1 MERKVEKLNRQYCAA
16 QTHRRNFEIM
26 WQDITDYV
34 MPYRGGFTREHA
46 EGEELMDK
54 IFDPT
59 AGDAL
64 EVAAS
69 GVYSN
74 SVNPSS
80 RWLHLRLKDT
90 ELMAQDAVKQWLSD
104 SSETA
109 QSLIDRILAM
119 PMIEN
124 FRDWLGYGM
133 AALFIND
140 EDDEYTPFSGTA
152 YPLRDIYVTLDYK
165 NQINTVFRKFKLTFA
180 QAQEQFGNKLPA
192 EIVRRYEREDN
203 YRDQICFLHCV
214 TRRTERDVTK
224 KNAENMP
231 WASYY
236 ICKDTFT
243 IVEEGGFEENPYII
257 PRFAVVPGET
267 YGRGPMTKALPTV
280 RALNQKVRNQI
291 DASNMAIRPPM
302 DVPEDAYITPLRLVP
317 GARNINQ
324 DMSGRKATPIA
335 AVGDL
340 NFTLRDIQED
350 REFIRQM
357 MYNDLLKLPLQ
368 DRMTTVEVDSRRQ
381 EQLALLAPF
390 LVRLEQE
397 YFTKI
402 VERVMGILFR
412 KELLPP
418 LPEEIEPGT
427 DIEIVYDSPL
437 ARAMK
442 FANVQ
447 AVDQTL
453 QFISGI
459 AQMSPEVLDN
469 YDFDAMARG
478 RSVDAGLPLAYL
490 RSAEFVAQT
499 RQQRAEQQAQ
509 MEQAQAQQQQMQSLQ
524 GMAQTANTVGNTPGM
539 EQLTAQLAE
548 AIQQASAQQEAAPE
562 EEGMVI

>member
-1 MERKVEKLNRQYCAA
+1 MQQFCAA
-16 QTHRRNFEIM
+16 ECHRRNFEIM

-34 MPYRGGFTREHA
+34 MPYRGGFIREHM
-46 EGEELMDK
+46 EGEELMQK

-59 AGDAL
+59 AVDAL

-80 RWLHLRLKDT
+80 RWLHLRVPDKA
-90 ELMAQDAVKQWLSD
+90 LMMQDPIMRWLD
-104 SSETA
+104 ASSEIA
-109 QSLIDRILAM
+109 QGLIDRILAM

-140 EDDEYTPFSGTA
+140 EDDDINPFSGVA
-152 YPLRDIYVTLDYK
+152 YPLRDIYVTIDYR
-165 NQINTVFRKFKLTFA
+165 NQIDAVFRKFKLTYA
-180 QAQEQFGNKLPA
+180 QAEEQFGNSLPA
-192 EIVRRYEREDN
+192 ELRQRYEKGDRYKDG
-203 YRDQICFLHCV
+203 ICFLHCV
-214 TRRTERDVTK
+214 KRRKDRDVTK
-224 KNAENMP
+224 AGSDNMP

-236 ICKDTFT
+236 ICKDTRT
-243 IVEEGGFEENPYII
+243 IVDEGGFEENPYII

-267 YGRGPMTKALPTV
+267 YGRGPMTKAIPTV

-291 DASNMAIRPPM
+291 DASNLAIRPPM

-324 DMSGRKATPIA
+324 DLSGRKATPINS
-335 AVGDL
+335 VGDL

-350 REFIRQM
+350 RANIRQM

-412 KELLPP
+412 KELLPE
-418 LPEEIEPGT
+418 LPAELPPGT
-427 DIEIVYDSPL
+427 EIVITYDSPL

-442 FANVQ
+442 YANVQ
-447 AVDQTL
+447 AIDQTIL
-453 QFISGI
+453 FIGQVG
-459 AQMSPEVLDN
+459 QMSPEVIDN
-469 YDFDAMARG
+469 FDFDQMT
-478 RSVDAGLPLAYL
+478 RSRVTDAGLPLTFMKSYEEVMQL
-490 RSAEFVAQT
+490 
-499 RQQRAEQQAQ
+499 RQQR
-509 MEQAQAQQQQMQSLQ
+509 AQAQQQQEQMAAQQQQLQ
-524 GMAQTANTVGNTPGM
+524 GMQTMAQTMNTVGSTPGM
-539 EQLTAQLAE
+539 EDVSAQVAE
-548 AIQQASAQQEAAPE
+548 AIQQGIAMQQEQQGGE
-562 EEGMVI
+562 QV